1 MPTSDYPIAKQL
13 HADRT
18 ARIVSEHRMLRLPA
32 IHNPLRFARK
42 ERAAAAARLATSC

>member
-1 MPTSDYPIAKQL
+1 MPTSDYPFAKQL

-32 IHNPLRFARK
+32 VRSPWRFVRK
-42 ERAAAAARLATSC
+42 ERTAAAARLATSC

>member
-1 MPTSDYPIAKQL
+1 MPTSDYPVVRQL

-32 IHNPLRFARK
+32 VRSPFRFSRK
-42 ERAAAAARLATSC
+42 QRGAAARLATSC

>member
-18 ARIVSEHRMLRLPA
+18 ARIVSEHRSLHVPTVRSPF
-32 IHNPLRFARK
+32 RFTRK
-42 ERAAAAARLATSC
+42 QRAAAARLATSC